1 MHELER
7 HLGEAHRQAARLVR
21 HQVGRWRGGALG
33 WVNSSL
39 SAYPSPSHVLLN
51 QLHPA
56 QAELGE
62 AVREF
67 GAAMAA
73 LGRYEESVREREGR
87 GLGPGLRSE
96 LGSSSGLRPVLC
108 SPGLW

>member
-1 MHELER
+1 M
-7 HLGEAHRQAARLVR
+7 R